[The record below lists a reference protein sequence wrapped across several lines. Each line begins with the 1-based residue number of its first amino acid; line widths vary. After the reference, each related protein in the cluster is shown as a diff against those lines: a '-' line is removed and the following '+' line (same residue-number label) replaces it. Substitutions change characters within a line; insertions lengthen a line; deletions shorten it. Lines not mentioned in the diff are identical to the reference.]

1 MGSCPDSGRVGETGA
16 EKPAAKL
23 SVTKV
28 AAAEKPAAG
37 LSAAEVVAAEK
48 PADRLSAAE
57 KPAAKMSGA
66 GLAAAEL
73 SVAKVATTEKPAAE
87 VVAAA
92 TSGAE
97 KPAAK
102 KPITD
107 KSAES
112 VKSDDVKSDDVKNG
126 KEGEKTEPAQRL
138 LAFFSSKGMVDGD
151 GRIMWWTLVLK
162 MISILALFLIVFGGL
177 AFIFRDRLDR
187 VGMFVGDKLG
197 LPGVALFAFLVDTFI
212 VPMSVDVVFPFAS
225 RWNPAL
231 FLAVLSCSSIVA
243 GFAGYWIGR
252 LLGFTRIVRKVTEGF
267 SEDGKRLIKR
277 YGAWAVVIA
286 ALTPIP
292 YSTVCWL
299 AGMVKVPVQ
308 KVALACLWRAPRMIV
323 YYLAVTGA
331 FSVLA

>member
-1 MGSCPDSGRVGETGA
+1 MGSCPDSGKVGETGA
-16 EKPAAKL
+16 EMP
-23 SVTKV
+23 
-28 AAAEKPAAG
+28 AAEKPI
-37 LSAAEVVAAEK
+37 E
-48 PADRLSAAE
+48 
-57 KPAAKMSGA
+57 
-66 GLAAAEL
+66 
-73 SVAKVATTEKPAAE
+73 
-87 VVAAA
+87 
-92 TSGAE
+92 
-97 KPAAK
+97 

-112 VKSDDVKSDDVKNG
+112 VKSDDVKSDDVKSDDAKSNDVKND
-126 KEGEKTEPAQRL
+126 KEGEKTELAQRL
-138 LAFFSSKGMVDGD
+138 LAFFSSKGMVDVD